1 MVQSWTNNDNLYLK
15 FGTSKITADNSGD
28 YTMYG
33 PNRVA
38 ELTIN
43 AATYSSIG
51 VTAAS
56 SGNAASMTII
66 SDTVLFPPAGSS
78 SSGAGA
84 SNSNTWMIEKV
95 EVFTDVSPS
104 AANGTPALNIGLV
117 QWDRLTLASSGYG
130 SALASGVALANLSS
144 GALNTYLFTGSLP
157 SGGAGIG
164 ALVGTSPSSANG
176 PYYVT
181 ASIASTAASAPFAN
195 VGNTRVRIYYHG
207 TGTITQ

>member
-1 MVQSWTNNDNLYLK
+1 MAQNWLNPDNLFLK
-15 FGTSKITADNSGD
+15 FGTTKATVDNSGD
-28 YTMYG
+28 YVSFGT
-33 PNRVA
+33 NRVA

-43 AATYSSIG
+43 AATYSSITTAVASNGAPG
-51 VTAAS
+51 V
-56 SGNAASMTII
+56 IL

-84 SNSNTWMIEKV
+84 SNSNTWIIEKV
-95 EVFTDVSPS
+95 EVFTDTSPS
-104 AANGTPALNIGLV
+104 AATATPALNIGLAS
-117 QWDRLTLASSGYG
+117 WDRIGLASSGYG
-130 SALASGVALANLSS
+130 SALASGIALANLSS

-157 SGGAGIG
+157 SGGAGVG
-164 ALVGTSPSSANG
+164 SLVGTSPSSVTG

-181 ASIASTAASAPFAN
+181 ASVASAGQAFGN